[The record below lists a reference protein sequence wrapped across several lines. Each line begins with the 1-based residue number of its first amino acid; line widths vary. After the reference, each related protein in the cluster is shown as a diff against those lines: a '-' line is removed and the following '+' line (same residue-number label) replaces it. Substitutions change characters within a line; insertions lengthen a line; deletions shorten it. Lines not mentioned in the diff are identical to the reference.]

1 MYKNMR
7 GFHPEK
13 PDVRSNPENY
23 VRPKKSGCSKHCE
36 CTNSLAANCSIHYV
50 LFQYGDVPFVH
61 EAAEIFD
68 FDSSKGVESFFIY
81 FFLKQKYAYFYWRTE
96 YCEYFWTTV
105 NIIRTWQEKQ
115 CRWKV
120 SSPDLM
126 TRAEAG
132 IGWRQRAHWP
142 PPNILRRETKGQ
154 RQQRLD
160 RDCPFKRSG
169 QGQGQRPVPAVV
181 QQAVDI
187 PVPAVERGVC
197 LQIALALAAS
207 QAAVVPH
214 PACCQ

>member
-1 MYKNMR
+1 MFVQKNLDVQNIANAQILWQWTALFTMSCPIMLMYLLYMR
-7 GFHPEK
+7 PLKFLTLTQVKEL
-13 PDVRSNPENY
+13 NPFMY
-23 VRPKKSGCSKHCE
+23 R
-36 CTNSLAANCSIHYV
+36 I
-50 LFQYGDVPFVH
+50 
-61 EAAEIFD
+61 
-68 FDSSKGVESFFIY
+68 
-81 FFLKQKYAYFYWRTE
+81 RTE
-96 YCEYFWTTV
+96 YYEYFWTTV
-105 NIIRTWQEKQ
+105 NIIHTWQEKQ

-160 RDCPFKRSG
+160 RYCPFKRSG

-187 PVPAVERGVC
+187 PIPAVERGVR